1 LEIPDSVLIESLG
14 NRVGGIARPA
24 DSPAVFVRGALPGEQ
39 VTIRNQRNKKN
50 FVEAELA
57 SVEKPSP
64 HRVEPFCRYYGVC
77 GGCSLQHLEYSEQ
90 LVWKK
95 KWVEKAVRN
104 LSVPALDDTVPSPET
119 RGYRNRV
126 TFDVSDGRL
135 TLHAFRG
142 NPVPVDLCPL
152 MNEASLNALNAFV
165 KGGIPDGITRISV
178 RGGSNTDTAIVE
190 LTGAFQ
196 SKPPASW
203 PAVVIRRKKSWQH
216 LKPGEMFEKIGEFT
230 YAVQPGGFFQVNT
243 RGAEKLV
250 AAVTDLVPENS
261 GRVLDLYGGTGTF
274 GVPLAAA
281 GNQVTSVEMD
291 REASEGCRA
300 ACELNQIPSD
310 RIHVVKAKAGPFL
323 KTAIR
328 NTTSF
333 STIITDPPRSGMG
346 IEISQQ
352 IRDLNPER
360 IIYVSCN
367 PFTAARDIAIFTQQ
381 HYTIRQVAPVDMF
394 PHTDHV
400 ETVFFMER
408 N

>member
-1 LEIPDSVLIESLG
+1 LKTLDSIVIESLG

-39 VTIRNQRNKKN
+39 VTVKNPRNRKN
-50 FVEAELA
+50 YTEADLA

-64 HRVEPFCRYYGVC
+64 HRVMPFCRYYGIC

-90 LVWKK
+90 LVWKRR
-95 KWVEKAVRN
+95 WVEKAIRN
-104 LSVPALDDTVPSPET
+104 LEAPAPNNTVQSPET

-126 TFDVSDGRL
+126 TFDVVHGKL

-142 NPVPVDLCPL
+142 NPVPVDHCPL
-152 MNEASLNALNAFV
+152 MNETSRNALSALV
-165 KGGIPDGITRISV
+165 EGGIPSGITRVSV

-190 LTGAFQ
+190 LTGTFQ
-196 SKPPASW
+196 NRPPAGW

-216 LKPGEMFEKIGEFT
+216 LKPGKMFEKIGRFT
-230 YAVQPGGFFQVNT
+230 FTIQPGGFFQVNT
-243 RGAEKLV
+243 LAAEKLV
-250 AAVTDLVPENS
+250 NTVTSLVPESS

-274 GVPLAAA
+274 GVPLAAS
-281 GNQVTSVEMD
+281 GHLVTSVEMN

-300 ACELNQIPSD
+300 ACELNSIPSD
-310 RIHVVKAKAGPFL
+310 RIRVVNAKAGSFL
-323 KTAIR
+323 KTALR
-328 NTTSF
+328 NATSF
-333 STIITDPPRSGMG
+333 STIIADPPRSGMG
-346 IEISQQ
+346 IEASNQ
-352 IRDLNPER
+352 IKDLNPER
-360 IIYVSCN
+360 VVYVSCN
-367 PFTAARDIAIFTQQ
+367 PFTASRDIAIFTEQR
-381 HYTIRQVAPVDMF
+381 YTIRQVTPVDMF